1 MVKPY
6 NILNIIIRK
15 VVRMLIVDLRL
26 FCKHKGKEQGDT
38 KLHKKL
44 KAKWYGSLNQFY
56 ILFVHKYN

>member
-44 KAKWYGSLNQFY
+44 KAK
-56 ILFVHKYN
+56 